1 MQQVKERAETRTLAG
16 DAYATILDAIRRGSL
31 PPGQRLRFADL
42 QALCGTS
49 VSPVREALV
58 RLTAEGFTLAD
69 NHRGF
74 WVAPVSAAE
83 MMDIV
88 RNRQLLEGEALRLS
102 ILHGDAEWESRVLA
116 AHHLMA
122 RLPREREDIPSAM
135 RDDWEQKHAA
145 FHTCLLSACGSP
157 ILTGLCGALL
167 ARAER
172 YRRMSVSI
180 PGVRRD
186 IVREHR
192 DILDAT
198 LARQPEEAV
207 QALREH
213 YQRTADAV
221 RLFFDRRQ
229 EPG

>member
-1 MQQVKERAETRTLAG
+1 MQQVKERVETRTLAG

-31 PPGQRLRFADL
+31 PPGQRLRFAEL

-58 RLTAEGFTLAD
+58 RLTAEGYTQSD

-74 WVAPVSAAE
+74 RVAPVSAAE

-116 AHHLMA
+116 AHHLMS
-122 RLPREREDIPSAM
+122 RLPRERDDIPSAL
-135 RDDWEQKHAA
+135 RDDWEEKHAA
-145 FHTCLLSACGSP
+145 FHASLLSACGSP

-180 PGVRRD
+180 PGVQRD
-186 IVREHR
+186 VVREHR
-192 DILDAT
+192 EILDAT
-198 LARQPEEAV
+198 LGRRAEEAV
-207 QALREH
+207 AALREH

-221 RLFFDRRQ
+221 RLFFDRQ